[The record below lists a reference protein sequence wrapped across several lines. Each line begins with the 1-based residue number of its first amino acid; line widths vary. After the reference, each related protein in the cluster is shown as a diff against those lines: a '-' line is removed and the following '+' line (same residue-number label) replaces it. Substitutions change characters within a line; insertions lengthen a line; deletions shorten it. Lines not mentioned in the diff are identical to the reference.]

1 MSFYL
6 SNIRSI
12 NKKILLKLNIT
23 SFINQKNKFIP
34 SLINSSFNI
43 VNKSLIIYRKFSS
56 LADTPI
62 SYSINDTIYALS
74 SATNTKAGIAVIR
87 LSGPQTKDCLKK
99 LLKPNTKFPLPRHAS
114 LRKLYCPKTND
125 ILDNA
130 LVLWFPNPNSFTGED
145 VVELHIHGSRAVI
158 LGLFN
163 ALDDLNN
170 TNNNNNNIRIRPA
183 ERGEFTRR
191 AFDNGRMDLTEVE
204 GLVDLLSAETSMQ
217 RKQALR
223 QMEGYL
229 RILFENW
236 R

>member
-12 NKKILLKLNIT
+12 NKNILLKVKVKSNI
-23 SFINQKNKFIP
+23 FINQKKKFIP
-34 SLINSSFNI
+34 SYFISTFNI
-43 VNKSLIIYRKFSS
+43 NKSLIINRNFSS

-62 SYSINDTIYALS
+62 SDSNNDTIYALS
-74 SATNTKAGIAVIR
+74 SATNTKAGVAVIR
-87 LSGPQTKDCLKK
+87 LSGPQSKECLKYF
-99 LLKPNTKFPLPRHAS
+99 LKPNTKFPLPRQAS
-114 LRKLYCPKTND
+114 LRKLYCPETKD
-125 ILDNA
+125 ILDSA
-130 LVLWFPNPNSFTGED
+130 LVLWFPDPNSFTGED

-158 LGLFN
+158 LGVFN
-163 ALDDLNN
+163 ALDNLNN
-170 TNNNNNNIRIRPA
+170 NRLRVRPA

-191 AFDNGRMDLTEVE
+191 AFDNGQMDLTEVE
-204 GLVDLLSAETSMQ
+204 GLADLLSAETSEQ

-229 RILFENW
+229 RISFENW